1 MKILHLCLSCFYVDS
16 FSYQE
21 NELVRQCV
29 SDGHEVEVIASTE
42 TFLDNGQLGY
52 TLPGRYEGTDGAF
65 VERLEYLAIFPHM
78 LARKLRIHPGLYAKI
93 DRFAPDVIL
102 FHGACGW
109 EIRTAA
115 RYVRAHPHVR
125 LYIDSHEDFV
135 NSARGWASK
144 WLLHYSY
151 YRPIL
156 RSALDVAAKI
166 LPVSI
171 SCMEFIRDFY
181 GVPQDRLEFFPLG
194 GAVPDDGEYDTMRTN
209 ARRALGLADGDV
221 LIVQSGK
228 IDATKKLVEALEA
241 FSKVDDAALH
251 FVVPG
256 LIQADVAA
264 RVQKLVEADPRVR
277 LLGWKSADEL
287 RAILCAADVYCQPG
301 TQSATMQMSVANRCA
316 IILDDVASHKP
327 YLDGN
332 GWLVGTEQT
341 LLDAFR
347 AISEN
352 KAALSKMRAQSHAL
366 ALRML
371 DYRQLAKRI
380 YT

>member
-1 MKILHLCLSCFYVDS
+1 MRILHLCLSNFYVDG

-21 NELVRQCV
+21 NELVQQNV
-29 SDGHEVEVIASTE
+29 KDGHVVEVIASTE
-42 TFLDNGQLGY
+42 VVRTDGSLAHVP
-52 TLPGRYEGTDGAF
+52 TGRYLGTDGAM
-65 VERLEYLAIFPHM
+65 VERVEYRRLAPHRVM
-78 LARKLRIHPGLYAKI
+78 AKLRMHPGIYSRIEAFK
-93 DRFAPDVIL
+93 PDVIL
-102 FHGACGW
+102 FHCACGW

-135 NSARGWASK
+135 NSARGWVSK
-144 WLLHYSY
+144 WLLHYGF

-156 RSALDVAAKI
+156 RSALDVVSKI

-181 GVPQDRLEFFPLG
+181 GVPQHQLEYFPLG
-194 GAVPDDGEYDTMRTN
+194 GTVPDDREYDTARQKMRQT
-209 ARRALGLADGDV
+209 LGLADGDV

-228 IDATKKLVEALEA
+228 IDATKKLVEAVEA
-241 FSKVDDAALH
+241 FAQVKDPALR

-256 LIQADVAA
+256 VIQADVAG
-264 RVQKLVEADPRVR
+264 RVQEIVEADQRIH
-277 LLGWKSADEL
+277 LLGWKSSADL
-287 RAILCAADVYCQPG
+287 RALLCAADVYCQPG
-301 TQSATMQMSVANRCA
+301 TQSATMQMSIANRCV

-332 GWLVGTEQT
+332 GWLIGMDQT
-341 LLDAFR
+341 LLGAFR

-352 KAALSKMRAQSHAL
+352 KPALAEMQLRSHAL

-380 YT
+380 YR

>member
-1 MKILHLCLSCFYVDS
+1 MRILHLCLSNFYVDG
-16 FSYQE
+16 FAYQE
-21 NELVRQCV
+21 NELVQQNV
-29 SDGHEVEVIASTE
+29 KDGHVVEVIASTE
-42 TFLDNGQLGY
+42 IIRTDGSLAHVP
-52 TLPGRYEGTDGAF
+52 TGRYLGTDGAM
-65 VERLEYLAIFPHM
+65 VERVAYRRLAPRWVM
-78 LARKLRIHPGLYAKI
+78 AKLRMHPRIYQRIEA
-93 DRFAPDVIL
+93 FQPDVIL
-102 FHGACGW
+102 FHCACGW

-135 NSARGWASK
+135 NSARGWVSK
-144 WLLHYSY
+144 WILHYGY
-151 YRPIL
+151 YRPVL
-156 RSALDVAAKI
+156 RSALDVVSKI

-171 SCMEFIRDFY
+171 SCMDFIRDFY

-194 GAVPDDGEYDTMRTN
+194 GAVPDDGEYYTARQEMRQS
-209 ARRALGLADGDV
+209 LGIADGDV

-241 FSKVDDAALH
+241 FTKVDDPTLR

-256 LIQADVAA
+256 LIQADVVE
-264 RVQKLVEADPRVR
+264 RVQDLVKADRR
-277 LLGWKSADEL
+277 INLLGWKSAEEL

-316 IILDDVASHKP
+316 ILLDDVASHKP

-332 GWLVGTEQT
+332 GWLIGTNQT
-341 LLDAFR
+341 LLGAFR

-352 KAALSKMRAQSHAL
+352 KPALSEMQLRSHAL

-380 YT
+380 YR